1 MGLDADEAFLLA
13 QNMGTKLVTN
23 EFVVMLAVKD
33 QLPTFSRHLQGVLT
47 VFVTSFANFGTLG
60 MIIGCFKSMVD
71 ESKNE
76 LISRNVGY
84 ILLSGILVSLLS
96 AGVAGL
102 FIW

>member
-1 MGLDADEAFLLA
+1 
-13 QNMGTKLVTN
+13 
-23 EFVVMLAVKD
+23 
-33 QLPTFSRHLQGVLT
+33 
-47 VFVTSFANFGTLG
+47 
-60 MIIGCFKSMVD
+60 MVD
-71 ESKNE
+71 ESKIE